1 MTPSPPQISPP
12 VFRLKAPRQP
22 MLWAAIFYSCGIVA
36 GVYAW
41 RPTLWW
47 IVAAAAFA
55 CAAAYFAMRRSHLG
69 WAIALGALFLAGALH
84 LQTRDAATHLDTS
97 IQPYAD
103 RQDLQVIAHVTRDGR
118 LQAGGFNEIRQTV
131 DLETEQIQTATG
143 QIASVHSGIRL
154 AIYSPRPNSASPEDS
169 DSGSSSI
176 RSRSHASLQ
185 VRRSP
190 PLLGQA

>member
-55 CAAAYFAMRRSHLG
+55 CAAAYFARAALASGMGPS
-69 WAIALGALFLAGALH
+69 LGALFLAGALH
-84 LQTRDAATHLDTS
+84 VQTRDAATHLDTS

-103 RQDLQVIAHVTRDGR
+103 RQELQVIAHVTRDGR
-118 LQAGGFNEIRQTV
+118 LQARR
-131 DLETEQIQTATG
+131 IQRNPSDGRSRDRT
-143 QIASVHSGIRL
+143 
-154 AIYSPRPNSASPEDS
+154 DS
-169 DSGSSSI
+169 NRDWPDCSSSL
-176 RSRSHASLQ
+176 RYPPRHLQ
-185 VRRSP
+185 P
-190 PLLGQA
+190 PPEQRVAGRFRFRL